1 MFTVFK
7 PQADG
12 LMFYDSQVSPASAPA
27 FTEDSP
33 HPPPLDEDAEGGSGG
48 SPHGGASCVRT
59 TLTDSTV
66 RETVS
71 TRSVLSEVGV
81 SVVWISTDWDIM
93 WSLTLSRVMSPL
105 ASDTPVSLWVSLFN
119 PSSPIDL
126 NNDE

>member
-1 MFTVFK
+1 
-7 PQADG
+7 
-12 LMFYDSQVSPASAPA
+12 MFYDSQLSGASAPA
-27 FTEDSP
+27 LTEDSP
-33 HPPPLDEDAEGGSGG
+33 HPPPLEDAEGGSGG
-48 SPHGGASCVRT
+48 SPHGGASCERT
-59 TLTDSTV
+59 TLTDSMV

-105 ASDTPVSLWVSLFN
+105 ASDTPVSLCVSLFT

-126 NNDE
+126 NNDEKLNFL